1 MKGTMISLGSGSSM
15 MTLNEM
21 EKYFDE
27 VEHLDI
33 RNIDI
38 EMNSSSCEIL
48 YNNTPIPKYDCIYA
62 KGSFRYAALLQT
74 ITSTLGTSTYMPIRP
89 YAFETGHD
97 KLLTQLLLQ
106 QKKIPMPATYL
117 SSTVIAAKKIL
128 KRLNFPIIMKFP
140 HGAQGKGV
148 MFAES
153 IASANSILDALHAL
167 KQPFILQEYVDT
179 DGIDMRLIVV
189 GDKVVAAMKRIA
201 GSDDKR
207 ANIHAGGRGEA
218 LNPDSITKKIAVKA
232 AKAMGCD
239 ICAVDMLESPKGP
252 LVIEIN
258 LSPGLQGISAATKI
272 NVADIIAKF
281 LAQRA
286 REYSNTQKSTKSE
299 KLLEDLDTGNGHS
312 TKEILS
318 MIDFR
323 GERMLL
329 PKVVSRITGF
339 NEDDE
344 YCIRCKKGKVSIKK
358 FDIS

>member
-1 MKGTMISLGSGSSM
+1 MKSAIISLGSGSSM

-48 YNNTPIPKYDCIYA
+48 YNNEPIQRYDCIYA

-74 ITSTLGTSTYMPIRP
+74 ITSTLNSSAYMPIRP
-89 YAFETGHD
+89 FAFEIGHD

-106 QKKIPMPATYL
+106 QQNIPMPATYL
-117 SSTVIAAKKIL
+117 SSTVTAAKKIL

-140 HGAQGKGV
+140 HGTQGKGV

-153 IASANSILDALHAL
+153 IASANSILDALQAL

-179 DGIDMRLIVV
+179 DGVDMRLIVV

-201 GSDDKR
+201 GADDKR

-218 LNPDSITKKIAVKA
+218 FSPDSITKKIAIKA

-239 ICAVDMLESPKGP
+239 ICAVDILESPKGP

-258 LSPGLQGISAATKI
+258 LSPGLQGITAATKI
-272 NVADIIAKF
+272 NVADHIAKY
-281 LAQRA
+281 LAEKA
-286 REYSNTQKSTKSE
+286 KELVDMKKSTTSE
-299 KLLEDLDTGNGHS
+299 KILEDLDTGNGHS

-318 MIDFR
+318 QIDFR

-329 PKVVSRITGF
+329 PKVITKITGF
-339 NEDDE
+339 NEEDE

-358 FDIS
+358 FDI